1 MITALGTKPNI
12 FHAVRAV
19 KPANTKMWAQG
30 SVVVFQR
37 STQQS
42 SYFCSESTDQFVFP
56 GFLQKR
62 AGEKEAIIS
71 LQSAKNIS
79 CSTEH

>member
-1 MITALGTKPNI
+1 MITAIGTKPNI
-12 FHAVRAV
+12 FHAVRAM
-19 KPANTKMWAQG
+19 KPTNTKTWAQG

-42 SYFCSESTDQFVFP
+42 SYFCSESTDQFIFP

-62 AGEKEAIIS
+62 AGEKEVIIS
-71 LQSAKNIS
+71 LQLAKNFS

>member
-19 KPANTKMWAQG
+19 KPTNTKTWAQAN
-30 SVVVFQR
+30 VVIFQR

-42 SYFCSESTDQFVFP
+42 SFFCSESTDQFIFP
-56 GFLQKR
+56 RFLQKR

-71 LQSAKNIS
+71 LQLAENFG
-79 CSTEH
+79 CSIEH